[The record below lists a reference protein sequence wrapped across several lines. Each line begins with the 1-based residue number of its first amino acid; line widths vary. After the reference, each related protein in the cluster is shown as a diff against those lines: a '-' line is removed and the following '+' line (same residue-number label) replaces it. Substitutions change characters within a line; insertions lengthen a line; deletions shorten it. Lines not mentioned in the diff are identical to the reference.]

1 MSVPSS
7 TTGPHLVAPS
17 TAEEILKGIGS
28 YARSAAY
35 TASSYASS
43 YSSRYLT
50 SENGNYTLSVLFYI
64 VLYSFILFL
73 ILVIVHFSITPVFKF
88 TPGAKGLVGV
98 PSSTDDIVYWNKK
111 SQPSAEIVPTVNDS
125 ISTYDFMRNFSFSVD
140 IFLRKITDADINKQI
155 FLYLAYE
162 PPTDTTVANVNLIT
176 NTDFAPVAGVEQT
189 TQAVLVKKSYMG
201 MYLTDTNDLI
211 VTFVSQ
217 GTPYSTRPI
226 KNIPFYTPFRITVVV
241 EDKSFSVFING
252 QQAFQRIVPGVLT
265 FSRPAQTPTT
275 SKLLKFYPPPF
286 GPPIYVQNLHLW
298 PRAISYKEVQRAQPA
313 LALESDFGSMPTE
326 SVSGTC
332 S

>member
-1 MSVPSS
+1 
-7 TTGPHLVAPS
+7 
-17 TAEEILKGIGS
+17 
-28 YARSAAY
+28 
-35 TASSYASS
+35 
-43 YSSRYLT
+43 
-50 SENGNYTLSVLFYI
+50 
-64 VLYSFILFL
+64 LYSFILFL

-176 NTDFAPVAGVEQT
+176 NTDFAPVSGVEQT
-189 TQAVLVKKSYMG
+189 TQTVLVKKSYMG

>member
-1 MSVPSS
+1 MSVPS
-7 TTGPHLVAPS
+7 TTAPQLVAPS
-17 TAEEILKGIGS
+17 TAEEILKGLGS
-28 YARSAAY
+28 YAKSAAY
-35 TASSYASS
+35 SASSYASS
-43 YSSRYLT
+43 YSSSYLT
-50 SENGNYTLSVLFYI
+50 SENGNFTLSVLFYI

-111 SQPSAEIVPTVNDS
+111 SQPSEIVPTANDS
-125 ISTYDFMRNFSFSVD
+125 LSTYEFVRNFSFSVD
-140 IFLRKITDADINKQI
+140 IFLRKITDDAGINKRI
-155 FLYLAYE
+155 LLYLAYE
-162 PPTDTTVANVNLIT
+162 PPTPTSGTNSNLIT
-176 NTDFAPVAGVEQT
+176 DADFTAPST
-189 TQAVLVKKSYMG
+189 TQSVLVSKSYMG

-211 VTFVSQ
+211 VTFVSG

-265 FSRPAQTPTT
+265 FSRPAGTDAT
-275 SKLLKFYPPPF
+275 SKLLKFYQPPF

-313 LALESDFGSMPTE
+313 LALESDFGTMPSD

-332 S
+332 T

>member
-1 MSVPSS
+1 MSVPS
-7 TTGPHLVAPS
+7 TTAPQLVAPS
-17 TAEEILKGIGS
+17 TAEKILKGLGS
-28 YARSAAY
+28 YAKSAAY
-35 TASSYASS
+35 SASSYASS
-43 YSSRYLT
+43 YSSSYLT
-50 SENGNYTLSVLFYI
+50 SENGNFTLSVLFYI

-111 SQPSAEIVPTVNDS
+111 SQPSDSEIVPTANDS
-125 ISTYDFMRNFSFSVD
+125 LSTFEFMRNFSFSVD
-140 IFLRKITDADINKQI
+140 IFLRKITDAGINKRI
-155 FLYLAYE
+155 LLYLAYE
-162 PPTDTTVANVNLIT
+162 PPTSTSLT
-176 NTDFAPVAGVEQT
+176 NNNMIIDTDFTATTTT
-189 TQAVLVKKSYMG
+189 TQSVLVRKSYMG

-211 VTFVSQ
+211 VTFVSG

-226 KNIPFYTPFRITVVV
+226 KNIPFYTPFRVTVVV

-265 FSRPAQTPTT
+265 FSRE
-275 SKLLKFYPPPF
+275 KLLKFYPPPF
-286 GPPIYVQNLHLW
+286 GPPIYVQNLHIW

-313 LALESDFGSMPTE
+313 LALESDFGTMPSD

-332 S
+332 T

>member
-1 MSVPSS
+1 
-7 TTGPHLVAPS
+7 
-17 TAEEILKGIGS
+17 
-28 YARSAAY
+28 
-35 TASSYASS
+35 
-43 YSSRYLT
+43 
-50 SENGNYTLSVLFYI
+50 
-64 VLYSFILFL
+64 LFL

-111 SQPSAEIVPTVNDS
+111 SQPSEIVPTVNDS
-125 ISTYDFMRNFSFSVD
+125 ISTYDFMRKFSFSVD
-140 IFLRKITDADINKQI
+140 IFLRKITDAHINKQI

-162 PPTDTTVANVNLIT
+162 PPTDTAVANVNLIT
-176 NTDFAPVAGVEQT
+176 NTDFAPVSGVEPT
-189 TQAVLVKKSYMG
+189 TQAVLVRKSYMG

-211 VTFVSQ
+211 VTFVSE

-265 FSRPAQTPTT
+265 FSLPQETHQT

>member
-1 MSVPSS
+1 MSVPS
-7 TTGPHLVAPS
+7 TTAPQLVAPS
-17 TAEEILKGIGS
+17 TAEEILKGLGS
-28 YARSAAY
+28 YAKSAAY
-35 TASSYASS
+35 SASSYASS
-43 YSSRYLT
+43 YSSSYLT
-50 SENGNYTLSVLFYI
+50 SENGNFTLSVLFYI

-111 SQPSAEIVPTVNDS
+111 SQPSDSEIVPTANDS
-125 ISTYDFMRNFSFSVD
+125 LSTFEFMRNFSFSVD
-140 IFLRKITDADINKQI
+140 IFLRKITDAGINKRI
-155 FLYLAYE
+155 LLYLAYE
-162 PPTDTTVANVNLIT
+162 PPTSGTNSKLIT
-176 NTDFAPVAGVEQT
+176 DADFPATTTT
-189 TQAVLVKKSYMG
+189 TQSVLVSKSYMG

-211 VTFVSQ
+211 VTFVS
-217 GTPYSTRPI
+217 GGTPTPYSTRPI
-226 KNIPFYTPFRITVVV
+226 KNIPFYTPFRVTVVV

-265 FSRPAQTPTT
+265 FSRE
-275 SKLLKFYPPPF
+275 KLLKFYPPPF

-313 LALESDFGSMPTE
+313 LALESDFGTMPSD

-332 S
+332 T

>member
-7 TTGPHLVAPS
+7 TTVPQLVAPS

-111 SQPSAEIVPTVNDS
+111 SQPSEIVPTVNDS

-140 IFLRKITDADINKQI
+140 IFLRKITDADINKRI
-155 FLYLAYE
+155 LLYLAYE
-162 PPTDTTVANVNLIT
+162 APTSGENTNLLV

-201 MYLTDTNDLI
+201 MYLTETNDLI
-211 VTFVSQ
+211 VTFVSG

-265 FSRPAQTPTT
+265 FSRPAQTPPT

>member
-1 MSVPSS
+1 M
-7 TTGPHLVAPS
+7 
-17 TAEEILKGIGS
+17 
-28 YARSAAY
+28 
-35 TASSYASS
+35 
-43 YSSRYLT
+43 
-50 SENGNYTLSVLFYI
+50 
-64 VLYSFILFL
+64 
-73 ILVIVHFSITPVFKF
+73 
-88 TPGAKGLVGV
+88 
-98 PSSTDDIVYWNKK
+98 
-111 SQPSAEIVPTVNDS
+111 
-125 ISTYDFMRNFSFSVD
+125 
-140 IFLRKITDADINKQI
+140 
-155 FLYLAYE
+155 AYE
-162 PPTDTTVANVNLIT
+162 APTSGENTNLLV

-201 MYLTDTNDLI
+201 MYLTETNDLI
-211 VTFVSQ
+211 VTFVSG

-265 FSRPAQTPTT
+265 FSRPAQTPPT

>member
-1 MSVPSS
+1 MSVPS
-7 TTGPHLVAPS
+7 TTAPQLVAPS
-17 TAEEILKGIGS
+17 TAEEILKGLGS
-28 YARSAAY
+28 YAKSAAY
-35 TASSYASS
+35 SASSYASS
-43 YSSRYLT
+43 YSSSYLT
-50 SENGNYTLSVLFYI
+50 SENGNFTLSVLFYI

-111 SQPSAEIVPTVNDS
+111 SQPSEIVPTANDS
-125 ISTYDFMRNFSFSVD
+125 LSTFEFIRNFSFSLD
-140 IFLRKITDADINKQI
+140 IFLRKITDADINKRI

-162 PPTDTTVANVNLIT
+162 PPTPTSGTNSNLIKE
-176 NTDFAPVAGVEQT
+176 TDFSASLAPSPT
-189 TQAVLVKKSYMG
+189 TQSVLVSKSYMG

-211 VTFVSQ
+211 VTFVSG

-265 FSRPAQTPTT
+265 FYRPAGTDAT
-275 SKLLKFYPPPF
+275 SKLLKFYQPPF

-313 LALESDFGSMPTE
+313 LALESDFGTMPSD

-332 S
+332 T

>member
-1 MSVPSS
+1 MSVPS
-7 TTGPHLVAPS
+7 TTAPQLVAPS
-17 TAEEILKGIGS
+17 TAEEILKGLGS
-28 YARSAAY
+28 YAKSAAY
-35 TASSYASS
+35 SASSYASS
-43 YSSRYLT
+43 YSSSYLT
-50 SENGNYTLSVLFYI
+50 SENGNFTLSVLFYI

-111 SQPSAEIVPTVNDS
+111 SQPNTTEIVPTANDS
-125 ISTYDFMRNFSFSVD
+125 ISTYEFMRNFSFSVD
-140 IFLRKITDADINKQI
+140 IFLRKIIDAGINKRI
-155 FLYLAYE
+155 LLYLAYE
-162 PPTDTTVANVNLIT
+162 PPTPTSLT
-176 NTDFAPVAGVEQT
+176 NNNMIIDADFTATSGTSPT
-189 TQAVLVKKSYMG
+189 TQAVLVRKSYMG
-201 MYLTDTNDLI
+201 MYLTETNDLI
-211 VTFVSQ
+211 VTFVS
-217 GTPYSTRPI
+217 GGIPYSTRPI
-226 KNIPFYTPFRITVVV
+226 KNIPFYTPFRVTVVV

-265 FSRPAQTPTT
+265 FSRPEGTDDT

-313 LALESDFGSMPTE
+313 LALESDFGTMPSD

-332 S
+332 T

>member
-1 MSVPSS
+1 MSVPS
-7 TTGPHLVAPS
+7 TTVPQLVAPS
-17 TAEEILKGIGS
+17 TAEEILKGLGS
-28 YARSAAY
+28 YAKSAAY
-35 TASSYASS
+35 SASSYASS
-43 YSSRYLT
+43 YSSSYLT
-50 SENGNYTLSVLFYI
+50 SENGNFTLSVLFYI

-111 SQPSAEIVPTVNDS
+111 SQPISTEIAPIANDS
-125 ISTYDFMRNFSFSVD
+125 LSTFEFIQNFSFSVD
-140 IFLRKITDADINKQI
+140 IFLRKITDTDINKRI

-162 PPTDTTVANVNLIT
+162 PPTSGII
-176 NTDFAPVAGVEQT
+176 NTDFTASPT
-189 TQAVLVKKSYMG
+189 TQSVLVSKSYMG
-201 MYLTDTNDLI
+201 MYLTETNDLI
-211 VTFVSQ
+211 VTFVS
-217 GTPYSTRPI
+217 GATPYSTRPI
-226 KNIPFYTPFRITVVV
+226 KNIPFYTPFRVTVVV

-265 FSRPAQTPTT
+265 FSSPAGTAAT

-313 LALESDFGSMPTE
+313 LALESDFGTMPSD

-332 S
+332 T

>member
-7 TTGPHLVAPS
+7 TTVPQLVAPS
-17 TAEEILKGIGS
+17 MAEEILKGIGS

-98 PSSTDDIVYWNKK
+98 PSSTDDSVYWNKK
-111 SQPSAEIVPTVNDS
+111 SQPSEIVPTANDS
-125 ISTYDFMRNFSFSVD
+125 LSPFEFLKNFSFSVD
-140 IFLRKITDADINKQI
+140 IFLRKITDADINKRI
-155 FLYLAYE
+155 LLYLAYE
-162 PPTDTTVANVNLIT
+162 APPSGENTNLLV

-201 MYLTDTNDLI
+201 MYLTETNDLI
-211 VTFVSQ
+211 VTFVSG

-265 FSRPAQTPTT
+265 FTRPAQTPPS

>member
-1 MSVPSS
+1 MGKEPLNAGQVTSDGVVAVQSEVPAKMETNDAIKNLSGRQYQNVMRIVRQFS
-7 TTGPHLVAPS
+7 TGKINKQQASLM
-17 TAEEILKGIGS
+17 LK
-28 YARSAAY
+28 
-35 TASSYASS
+35 
-43 YSSRYLT
+43 
-50 SENGNYTLSVLFYI
+50 NGFG
-64 VLYSFILFL
+64 F
-73 ILVIVHFSITPVFKF
+73 
-88 TPGAKGLVGV
+88 
-98 PSSTDDIVYWNKK
+98 
-111 SQPSAEIVPTVNDS
+111 
-125 ISTYDFMRNFSFSVD
+125 
-140 IFLRKITDADINKQI
+140 TDADINKQI

-265 FSRPAQTPTT
+265 FSRPAQTPLT

>member
-7 TTGPHLVAPS
+7 TTGPQLVAPS

-111 SQPSAEIVPTVNDS
+111 SQPSEIVPTVNDS
-125 ISTYDFMRNFSFSVD
+125 ISTYEFVKNFSFSVD
-140 IFLRKITDADINKQI
+140 IFLRKITDADINKRI
-155 FLYLAYE
+155 LLYLAYE
-162 PPTDTTVANVNLIT
+162 APPLGENTNLLV

-201 MYLTDTNDLI
+201 MYLTETNDLI
-211 VTFVSQ
+211 VTFVSG

-265 FSRPAQTPTT
+265 FSRPAQTPPS

>member
-7 TTGPHLVAPS
+7 TTGPQLLAPS
-17 TAEEILKGIGS
+17 TAEDILKGIGS
-28 YARSAAY
+28 YAKSAAY
-35 TASSYASS
+35 SASSYASS
-43 YSSRYLT
+43 YGSTYLT

-73 ILVIVHFSITPVFKF
+73 ILVIVHFTITPVFKF

-111 SQPSAEIVPTVNDS
+111 SQPSTTEIAPIANDS
-125 ISTYDFMRNFSFSVD
+125 LSTYEFMRNFSFSVD
-140 IFLRKITDADINKQI
+140 IFLRKITEADINKRI
-155 FLYLAYE
+155 LLYLAYQ
-162 PPTDTTVANVNLIT
+162 PPSSGTNTNLLV
-176 NTDFAPVAGVEQT
+176 NTDFTAVSEVEPT
-189 TQAVLVKKSYMG
+189 TQGVLVRKSYMG

-211 VTFVSQ
+211 VTFVSG

-265 FSRPAQTPTT
+265 FSRPEGTPET
-275 SKLLKFYPPPF
+275 STQLIFYPPPF
-286 GPPIYVQNLHLW
+286 GAPIYVQNLHLW

-313 LALESDFGSMPTE
+313 LALESDFGSMPSD